1 MFIAQFSFSETK
13 KSGSVDSQVMSQ
25 ALNSASKNN
34 QITEVLER
42 VKSLGSLVSN
52 QVTHSMNAI
61 YTGSENQIKDAIKML
76 ATSLQQANV
85 PATQITSTVNFI
97 VAHADA
103 ARQLIAKSALKEL
116 EELNRAVA
124 SNKINSTDQIFTQMD
139 KWGYHDFV
147 AQERGRI
154 AEYTALIASL
164 TAGYLQQS
172 AAEQARQFQMASTA
186 QQLEALD
193 SFVDKLEKRRQD
205 EEAKKESERAAPAE
219 ERKAKKK
226 ASLKKSESKETE
238 EKEATPTKLY
248 NEVRAATLL
257 KDALLEDKGLKIG
270 DVIKDS
276 KFQTIFEDQREEAL
290 RGALKNLVPSK
301 LSQAAEALKAGAGGA
316 KANIAKY
323 DSVVQT
329 ALVSAYR
336 KSLEQYYEQTPKV

>member
-1 MFIAQFSFSETK
+1 MCPKFAEEEVPKAPRADLPKIDLESARQQLQIYTTQGGRAIA
-13 KSGSVDSQVMSQ
+13 GMDQV
-25 ALNSASKNN
+25 ALN
-34 QITEVLER
+34 R
-42 VKSLGSLVSN
+42 VVK
-52 QVTHSMNAI
+52 
-61 YTGSENQIKDAIKML
+61 E
-76 ATSLQQANV
+76 ATSVLAKTNTTLPQFYEGAIQAAAKQTGLEFKDILARTAPMLIEAAKAAGYADSLLDNM
-85 PATQITSTVNFI
+85 
-97 VAHADA
+97 VANWN
-103 ARQLIAKSALKEL
+103 RTFQLQLIT
-116 EELNRAVA
+116 A
-124 SNKINSTDQIFTQMD
+124 SQM
-139 KWGYHDFV
+139 
-147 AQERGRI
+147 AI
-154 AEYTALIASL
+154 
-164 TAGYLQQS
+164 
-172 AAEQARQFQMASTA
+172 EQARQFQMASTA

-257 KDALLEDKGLKIG
+257 KDALLEDKGLEIS

-301 LSQAAEALKAGAGGA
+301 LSQAADALKAGAGGT
-316 KANIAKY
+316 KADIGKY

-336 KSLEQYYEQTPKV
+336 KSLEQYYEQTPKA